1 MDAELLCFVWLHSLH
16 VCFATVSTAQMTL
29 GCARLT
35 IIFRWYNISQSCYD
49 PTVEMSCFLTASE
62 MTLLLFLAK
71 NGRRFV
77 KCLLAF
83 LLAVNYIRRLV
94 QW

>member
-35 IIFRWYNISQSCYD
+35 IIFRWHNISRSCYD
-49 PTVEMSCFLTASE
+49 PTVEMSCFRTASE
-62 MTLLLFLAK
+62 MTLFFFGAK
-71 NGRRFV
+71 NGRR
-77 KCLLAF
+77 
-83 LLAVNYIRRLV
+83 
-94 QW
+94 

>member
-16 VCFATVSTAQMTL
+16 VCFATVNTAQMML

-35 IIFRWYNISQSCYD
+35 IIFRWYNISQSRYD

-62 MTLLLFLAK
+62 MTLFFFFLAK
-71 NGRRFV
+71 NGRR
-77 KCLLAF
+77 
-83 LLAVNYIRRLV
+83 
-94 QW
+94 